1 MHPRDQLVP
10 AFAEAVGLAPPHRA
24 RCCPLGPGW
33 VFHGPFLDVE
43 IERADTH
50 KDLKVAELTAVSP
63 GTVGANHGSE
73 ALLPS
78 LGDVG
83 RQVQRLEV
91 RVMMFDIGP
100 EIPDE
105 QAGKVLER
113 VVVQAGTAL
122 VEVAHQ
128 HRTNSA
134 VAQPVPVADL
144 TGGTLAEP
152 DSF

>member
-1 MHPRDQLVP
+1 MHLRDEFVP

-24 RCCPLGPGW
+24 RCCPLGPGR

-63 GTVGANHGSE
+63 AAFCANHGSE
-73 ALLPS
+73 VLLPS
-78 LGDVG
+78 PDDVG
-83 RQVQRLEV
+83 WQVERLQV
-91 RVMMFDIGP
+91 GVMVFDVGP
-100 EIPDE
+100 EVPDE

-113 VVVQAGTAL
+113 VVVQAGTTL

-128 HRTNSA
+128 HHANSA
-134 VAQPVPVADL
+134 VAQPVPVDNLA
-144 TGGTLAEP
+144 GGTLPEP
-152 DSF
+152 DRF